1 MPGSGFRITLNA
13 QLQEWGFVLNDG
25 NRDSGHLRL
34 GFTLMP
40 RSKFIALMAKAGS
53 APGRPSRWPVDK
65 FAKGIQGQ
73 ARSNVGDGHRL

>member
-13 QLQEWGFVLNDG
+13 QLQKWVVLNDG

-40 RSKFIALMAKAGS
+40 RSEFIALMAKAGS